1 MASPTWWTWVWTSSR
16 SWWWTGKP
24 GMLQSMWLQRVGHN
38 WATELHWFSF
48 YVIVHWFFSQFK
60 PTLLNPT
67 LVNILFWLLK
77 YIWKCSGNFN
87 SSHLILFMI
96 SISLL
101 VFTIRWDIAIL
112 AFFTLLN
119 IASFSYLDIVV
130 PAFVYGVTQ
139 SRTWLKW
146 LSSSN
151 ACFQGFP
158 CGLDVKKKKK
168 KKKNRKICLQCRRL
182 GFYFCVEKMP
192 WRREW
197 LPTPVFLRGK
207 SHGQRSQVG

>member
-1 MASPTWWTWVWTSSR
+1 MASPTWWIWVWTSSR

-38 WATELHWFSF
+38 WATELQWFSF

-67 LVNILFWLLK
+67 LVNMLFWLLK
-77 YIWKCSGNFN
+77 YIWKYSGNFN

-119 IASFSYLDIVV
+119 MASFSYLDIVV

-139 SRTWLKW
+139 SQTWLKW

-151 ACFQGFP
+151 ACSQGFP
-158 CGLDVKKKKK
+158 CGLDVKK
-168 KKKNRKICLQCRRL
+168 NTRKICLQCRRL